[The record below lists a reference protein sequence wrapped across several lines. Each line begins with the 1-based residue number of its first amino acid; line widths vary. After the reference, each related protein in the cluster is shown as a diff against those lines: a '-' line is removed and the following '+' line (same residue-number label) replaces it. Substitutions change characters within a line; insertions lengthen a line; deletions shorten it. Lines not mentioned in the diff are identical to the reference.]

1 MPKLSNLKF
10 INKININLTVVFY
23 IVLKN
28 TVIMNEIRYRINN
41 NNILSMYISTLHNVY
56 TLCRVEM

>member
-10 INKININLTVVFY
+10 IYKININLTVVFY

-41 NNILSMYISTLHNVY
+41 NNILSMYRHYVGQKCDYEGTI
-56 TLCRVEM
+56 